1 MVTAANDS
9 ARKQLL
15 DLCLQRID
23 AELYEYMKSKGLQ
36 AEVYAF
42 PSILTFSA
50 CTPPLDQVLE
60 LWDFLLAFGVHLNVL
75 CVVAQLYLIRDEI
88 MTEIRCVLSDLGL
101 LPPELTT
108 LPRLQ
113 PRQDAADTT
122 TSRCSR
128 DDSVMLPVRQGIA
141 RRAVRQAGSTCESG
155 ISLCR
160 RPILKSGL
168 IASQPWDTNL
178 QM

>member
-1 MVTAANDS
+1 MFPADS
-9 ARKQLL
+9 TRKQLL

-23 AELYEYMKSKGLQ
+23 VELYEYMKSKGLQ

-88 MTEIRCVLSDLGL
+88 MTEIRCVASGHDAASSADHLAR
-101 LPPELTT
+101 P
-108 LPRLQ
+108 Q
-113 PRQDAADTT
+113 PCQDAADIT
-122 TSRCSR
+122 TSRRSR
-128 DDSVMLPVRQGIA
+128 HDSFVLPVRQGVT
-141 RRAVRQAGSTCESG
+141 RRAIRQAGSTCESG
-155 ISLCR
+155 PLMADICR
-160 RPILKSGL
+160 
-168 IASQPWDTNL
+168 D
-178 QM
+178 